1 MTVADGK
8 HFCLYK
14 DASYETLIVDKIG
27 PVASVR
33 YNVSATF
40 DHTASSL
47 RFLDEGISCTD

>member
-1 MTVADGK
+1 MADGK

-27 PVASVR
+27 PITSAR
-33 YNVSATF
+33 YNVPAAF
-40 DHTASSL
+40 DDTASSL